1 MKNLGLILI
10 VIVAGLIVIGNIGSI
25 IALAITLAI
34 LYFAVKGFMKAD
46 TNLAKVVWGAIAVI
60 TLLASVGNIPA
71 LIGLV
76 ALYVLYY
83 LYKEH
88 KREKDYVTS
97 DDPFTNFEKEWEQLN
112 KNYK

>member
-10 VIVAGLIVIGNIGSI
+10 VLVAGLIVIGNIGPI
-25 IALAITLAI
+25 ITLAITLAI

-46 TNLAKVVWGAIAVI
+46 TNLSKVVWGAIAVI

-76 ALYVLYY
+76 AMYVLYY

-88 KREKDYVTS
+88 KLKKEYVS
-97 DDPFTNFEKEWEQLN
+97 HDDPFTNFEKEWEQLN
-112 KNYK
+112 KNFK

>member
-1 MKNLGLILI
+1 MKNLGLIL
-10 VIVAGLIVIGNIGSI
+10 VMIVAGLIVIGNIGSI
-25 IALAITLAI
+25 ITLAITVTI
-34 LYFAVKGFMKAD
+34 LYFAVKGFVKAE
-46 TNLAKVVWGAIAVI
+46 TNLSKVVWGAIAVI
-60 TLLASVGNIPA
+60 TLLASIANIPA

-88 KREKDYVTS
+88 KQEKENVNP

-112 KNYK
+112 KNL

>member
-25 IALAITLAI
+25 VALVITLAI
-34 LYFAVKGFMKAD
+34 LYFAVKGFIKAD
-46 TNLAKVVWGAIAVI
+46 TNLSKVVWGAVVVI
-60 TLLASVGNIPA
+60 TLLASVGNIAA

-83 LYKEH
+83 LYKQH
-88 KREKDYVTS
+88 KEEKAYVS
-97 DDPFTNFEKEWEQLN
+97 DDDPFTNFDKEWQRLN